1 MDPDANAWK
10 VHRDNKWEVVNCW
23 MIMPNIATCINDLY
37 KMLNVYESAEGKKLK
52 REARYKALKKIAGV
66 I

>member
-1 MDPDANAWK
+1 MLELQEDYAATESSIRLK
-10 VHRDNKWEVVNCW
+10 VGDGVWIDGRL
-23 MIMPNIATCINDLY
+23 CIIRKSKTAIELA
-37 KMLNVYESAEGKKLK
+37 LKKLK

>member
-1 MDPDANAWK
+1 
-10 VHRDNKWEVVNCW
+10 
-23 MIMPNIATCINDLY
+23 
-37 KMLNVYESAEGKKLK
+37 MLNVYESAEGKKLK